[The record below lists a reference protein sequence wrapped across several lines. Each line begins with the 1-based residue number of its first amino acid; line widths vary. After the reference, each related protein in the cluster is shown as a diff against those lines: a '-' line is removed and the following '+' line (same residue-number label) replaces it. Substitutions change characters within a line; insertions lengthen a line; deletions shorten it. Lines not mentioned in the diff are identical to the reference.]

1 MGNLQIIYRVIYLK
15 RKFKRYINN
24 ILFLIFFGSV
34 VFSAGY
40 LYLDSTVG
48 DIDVTKTEEK
58 VPYYETLPQDATVMF
73 NICEDN
79 ILVNLCFSN
88 KTIKLVLA
96 EDSVGNQDT
105 VYGYN
110 IDYYLNCDYKT
121 VGYLTDIA
129 GGIELEGERYTGV
142 QITDMLEYSVVTK
155 ETKKLITE
163 KIILGISE
171 NGFTKEDML
180 YIIENADTNLKFASA
195 YTWID
200 YIGELC
206 EFPVIVF

>member
-1 MGNLQIIYRVIYLK
+1 MIFLK
-15 RKFKRYINN
+15 RKVRRYISN
-24 ILFLIFFGSV
+24 ILFLIFFGSA

-40 LYLDSTVG
+40 LYLDSTIT

-58 VPYYETLPQDATVMF
+58 VQYYETLPQDTTVLF
-73 NICEDN
+73 NICDDN
-79 ILVNLCFSN
+79 ILVNLCFSD
-88 KTIKLVLA
+88 KTLKVVSA
-96 EDSVGNQDT
+96 EDFDENQNT

-110 IDYYLNCDYKT
+110 IDYYINCNYKI

-129 GGIELEGERYTGV
+129 GGVELEGERYTGV
-142 QITDMLEYSVVTK
+142 QITEMLEYSGVTK

-163 KIILGISE
+163 KIVQGISE
-171 NGFTKEDML
+171 NGFSKEDML
-180 YIIENADTNLKFASA
+180 YITENADTNLKFAAS
-195 YTWID
+195 YTWTQ

>member
-1 MGNLQIIYRVIYLK
+1 MILLK
-15 RKFKRYINN
+15 RKVRRYISN
-24 ILFLIFFGSV
+24 ILFLIFFGSA

-40 LYLDSTVG
+40 LYLDSTIT

-58 VPYYETLPQDATVMF
+58 VQYYETLPQDTTVLF
-73 NICEDN
+73 NICDDN
-79 ILVNLCFSN
+79 ILVNLCFSD
-88 KTIKLVLA
+88 KTLKVVSA
-96 EDSVGNQDT
+96 EDFDENQNT

-110 IDYYLNCDYKT
+110 IDYYINCNYKI

-129 GGIELEGERYTGV
+129 GGVELEGERYTGV
-142 QITDMLEYSVVTK
+142 QITEMLEYSGVTK

-163 KIILGISE
+163 KIIQGISE
-171 NGFTKEDML
+171 NGFNKDDML
-180 YIIENADTNLKFASA
+180 YITENADTNLKFAAS
-195 YTWID
+195 YTWTQ

>member
-1 MGNLQIIYRVIYLK
+1 MK

-40 LYLDSTVG
+40 LYLDNKLGGISASESKE
-48 DIDVTKTEEK
+48 D
-58 VPYYETLPQDATVMF
+58 VPYYENLPQDTTVMF

-79 ILVNLCFSN
+79 ILVNLCFSD

-155 ETKKLITE
+155 DTKKQITE
-163 KIILGISE
+163 EIIMGIAE

-195 YTWID
+195 YTWMD

-206 EFPVIVF
+206 KFPVIVF

>member
-1 MGNLQIIYRVIYLK
+1 MIFLK
-15 RKFKRYINN
+15 RKVKRHINN

-40 LYLDSTVG
+40 LYLDNKLGGVSASNS
-48 DIDVTKTEEK
+48 EEN

-73 NICEDN
+73 KICDDN
-79 ILVNLCFSN
+79 ILVNLCFSEN
-88 KTIKLVLA
+88 TVKVVLA
-96 EDSVGNQDT
+96 EDFDENQDT
-105 VYGYN
+105 VYGYK
-110 IDYYLNCDYKT
+110 IDYYLNCDFKT

-129 GGIELEGERYTGV
+129 GGIELGNERYTGV
-142 QITDMLEYSVVTK
+142 QITEMLEYQSVSE

-180 YIIENADTNLKFASA
+180 YIIENADTNLKFADS
-195 YTWID
+195 YTWTQ

-206 EFPVIVF
+206 KFPVIVF

>member
-1 MGNLQIIYRVIYLK
+1 MIFLK
-15 RKFKRYINN
+15 IKVRRYISN
-24 ILFLIFFGSV
+24 ILFLIFFGSA

-40 LYLDSTVG
+40 LYLDSTIT

-58 VPYYETLPQDATVMF
+58 VQYYETLPQDTTVLF
-73 NICEDN
+73 NICDDN
-79 ILVNLCFSN
+79 ILVNLCFSD
-88 KTIKLVLA
+88 KTLKVISA
-96 EDSVGNQDT
+96 EDFDENQNT

-110 IDYYLNCDYKT
+110 IDYYINCNYKT

-129 GGIELEGERYTGV
+129 GGVELEGERYTGV
-142 QITDMLEYSVVTK
+142 QITEMLEYSGVTK

-163 KIILGISE
+163 KIIQGISE
-171 NGFTKEDML
+171 NGFNKDDML
-180 YIIENADTNLKFASA
+180 YITENADTNLKFASA
-195 YTWID
+195 YTWTQ

>member
-1 MGNLQIIYRVIYLK
+1 MIFLK
-15 RKFKRYINN
+15 IKVRRYISN
-24 ILFLIFFGSV
+24 ILFLIFFGSA

-40 LYLDSTVG
+40 LYLDSTIT

-58 VPYYETLPQDATVMF
+58 VQYYETLPQDTTVLF
-73 NICEDN
+73 NICDDN
-79 ILVNLCFSN
+79 ILVNLCFSD
-88 KTIKLVLA
+88 KTLKVISA
-96 EDSVGNQDT
+96 EDFDENQNT

-110 IDYYLNCDYKT
+110 IDYYINCNYKI

-129 GGIELEGERYTGV
+129 GGVELEGKRYTGV
-142 QITDMLEYSVVTK
+142 QITEMLEYSGVTK

-163 KIILGISE
+163 KIIQGISE
-171 NGFTKEDML
+171 NGFNKDDML
-180 YIIENADTNLKFASA
+180 YITENADTNLKFASA
-195 YTWID
+195 YTWTQ

>member
-1 MGNLQIIYRVIYLK
+1 MIFLK
-15 RKFKRYINN
+15 RKIKRYINN
-24 ILFLIFFGSV
+24 VLFLIFFGSV

-58 VPYYETLPQDATVMF
+58 VPYYETLPQDTTVLLK
-73 NICEDN
+73 ICDDN
-79 ILVNLCFSN
+79 ILVNLCFSD
-88 KTIKLVLA
+88 KTIKVVLA
-96 EDSVGNQDT
+96 EDFAHEQST
-105 VYGYN
+105 VYGYK
-110 IDYYLNCDYKT
+110 IDYYLNSDFKT

-142 QITDMLEYSVVTK
+142 QITDMFEYSVVTK
-155 ETKKLITE
+155 DTKKQITE
-163 KIILGISE
+163 EIIMGIAE

-180 YIIENADTNLKFASA
+180 YIIENADTNLKFAAS
-195 YTWID
+195 YTWTQYID
-200 YIGELC
+200 ELC

>member
-1 MGNLQIIYRVIYLK
+1 MK

-40 LYLDSTVG
+40 LYLDNKLGGISASES
-48 DIDVTKTEEK
+48 KEN
-58 VPYYETLPQDATVMF
+58 VPYYENLPQDTTVMF

-79 ILVNLCFSN
+79 ILVNLCFSD

-129 GGIELEGERYTGV
+129 GGIELEGERFTGV

-155 ETKKLITE
+155 DTKKLITE

>member
-1 MGNLQIIYRVIYLK
+1 MIFLK
-15 RKFKRYINN
+15 IKVRRYISN
-24 ILFLIFFGSV
+24 ILFLIFFGSA

-40 LYLDSTVG
+40 LYLDSTIT

-58 VPYYETLPQDATVMF
+58 VQYYETLPQDTTVLF
-73 NICEDN
+73 NICDDN
-79 ILVNLCFSN
+79 ILVNLCFSD
-88 KTIKLVLA
+88 KTLKVISA
-96 EDSVGNQDT
+96 EDFDENQNT

-110 IDYYLNCDYKT
+110 IDYYINCNYKI

-129 GGIELEGERYTGV
+129 GGVELEGERYTGV
-142 QITDMLEYSVVTK
+142 QITEMLEYSGVTK

-163 KIILGISE
+163 KIIQGISE
-171 NGFTKEDML
+171 NGFNKDDML
-180 YIIENADTNLKFASA
+180 YITENADTNLKFASA
-195 YTWID
+195 YTWTQ

>member
-1 MGNLQIIYRVIYLK
+1 MK
-15 RKFKRYINN
+15 RKVRRYISN
-24 ILFLIFFGSV
+24 ILFLIFFGSA

-40 LYLDSTVG
+40 LYLDSTIT

-58 VPYYETLPQDATVMF
+58 VQYYETLPQDTTVLF
-73 NICEDN
+73 NICDDN
-79 ILVNLCFSN
+79 ILVNLCFSD
-88 KTIKLVLA
+88 KTLKVVSA
-96 EDSVGNQDT
+96 EDFDENQNT

-110 IDYYLNCDYKT
+110 IDYYINCNYKT

-129 GGIELEGERYTGV
+129 GGVELEGERYTGV
-142 QITDMLEYSVVTK
+142 QITEMLEYSGVTK

-163 KIILGISE
+163 KIIQGISE
-171 NGFTKEDML
+171 NGFNKDDML
-180 YIIENADTNLKFASA
+180 YITENADTNLKFASA
-195 YTWID
+195 YTWTQ

>member
-1 MGNLQIIYRVIYLK
+1 MK

-40 LYLDSTVG
+40 LYLDNKLGGISASES
-48 DIDVTKTEEK
+48 KEN

-79 ILVNLCFSN
+79 ILVNLCFSD

-155 ETKKLITE
+155 DTKKQITE
-163 KIILGISE
+163 EIIMGIAE

-195 YTWID
+195 YTWMD

>member
-1 MGNLQIIYRVIYLK
+1 MK

-24 ILFLIFFGSV
+24 ILFLIFFGTV

-40 LYLDSTVG
+40 LYLDNKLGGISASES
-48 DIDVTKTEEK
+48 KEN

-79 ILVNLCFSN
+79 ILVNLCFSD

-129 GGIELEGERYTGV
+129 GGIELEGERFTGV

-155 ETKKLITE
+155 DTKKLITE

-195 YTWID
+195 YTWMD

-206 EFPVIVF
+206 KFPVIVF

>member
-1 MGNLQIIYRVIYLK
+1 MILLK
-15 RKFKRYINN
+15 RKVRRYISN
-24 ILFLIFFGSV
+24 ILFLIFFGSA

-40 LYLDSTVG
+40 LYLDSTIT

-58 VPYYETLPQDATVMF
+58 VQYYETLPQDTTVLF
-73 NICEDN
+73 NICDDN
-79 ILVNLCFSN
+79 ILVNLCFSD
-88 KTIKLVLA
+88 KTLKVVSA
-96 EDSVGNQDT
+96 EDFDENQNT

-110 IDYYLNCDYKT
+110 IDYYINCNYKI

-129 GGIELEGERYTGV
+129 GGVELEGKRYTGV
-142 QITDMLEYSVVTK
+142 QITEMLEYSGVTK

-163 KIILGISE
+163 KIIQGISE
-171 NGFTKEDML
+171 NGFNKDDML
-180 YIIENADTNLKFASA
+180 YITENADTNLKFASA
-195 YTWID
+195 YTWTQ

>member
-1 MGNLQIIYRVIYLK
+1 MIFLK
-15 RKFKRYINN
+15 IKVRRYISN
-24 ILFLIFFGSV
+24 ILFLIFFGSA

-40 LYLDSTVG
+40 LYLDSTIT

-58 VPYYETLPQDATVMF
+58 VQYYETLPQDTTVMF
-73 NICEDN
+73 NICDDN
-79 ILVNLCFSN
+79 ILVNLCFSD
-88 KTIKLVLA
+88 KTLKVISA
-96 EDSVGNQDT
+96 EDFDENQNT

-110 IDYYLNCDYKT
+110 IDYYINCNYKT

-129 GGIELEGERYTGV
+129 GGVELEGERYTGV
-142 QITDMLEYSVVTK
+142 QITEMLEYSGVTK

-163 KIILGISE
+163 KIIQGISE
-171 NGFTKEDML
+171 NGFNKDDML
-180 YIIENADTNLKFASA
+180 YITENADTNLKFASA
-195 YTWID
+195 YTWTQ

>member
-1 MGNLQIIYRVIYLK
+1 MILLK
-15 RKFKRYINN
+15 RKVRRYISN
-24 ILFLIFFGSV
+24 ILFLIFFGSA

-40 LYLDSTVG
+40 LYLDSTIT

-58 VPYYETLPQDATVMF
+58 VQYYETLPQDTTVLF
-73 NICEDN
+73 NICDDN
-79 ILVNLCFSN
+79 ILVNLCFSD
-88 KTIKLVLA
+88 KTLKVISA
-96 EDSVGNQDT
+96 EDFDENQNT

-110 IDYYLNCDYKT
+110 IDYYINCNYKT

-129 GGIELEGERYTGV
+129 GGVELEGERYTGV
-142 QITDMLEYSVVTK
+142 QITEMLEYSGVTK

-163 KIILGISE
+163 KIIQGISE
-171 NGFTKEDML
+171 NGFNKDDML
-180 YIIENADTNLKFASA
+180 YITENADTNLKFASA
-195 YTWID
+195 YTWTQ

>member
-1 MGNLQIIYRVIYLK
+1 MIFLK
-15 RKFKRYINN
+15 RKVRRYISN
-24 ILFLIFFGSV
+24 ILFLIFFGSA

-40 LYLDSTVG
+40 LYLDSTIT

-58 VPYYETLPQDATVMF
+58 VQYYETLPQDTTVLF
-73 NICEDN
+73 NICDDN
-79 ILVNLCFSN
+79 ILVNLCFSD
-88 KTIKLVLA
+88 KTLKVISA
-96 EDSVGNQDT
+96 EDFDENQNT

-110 IDYYLNCDYKT
+110 IDYYINCNYKT

-129 GGIELEGERYTGV
+129 GGVELEGERYTGV
-142 QITDMLEYSVVTK
+142 QITEMLEYSGVTK

-163 KIILGISE
+163 KIIQGISE
-171 NGFTKEDML
+171 NGFNKDDML
-180 YIIENADTNLKFASA
+180 YITENADTNLKFASA
-195 YTWID
+195 YTWTQ